1 MQPHS
6 AVNDSNY
13 DSIAS
18 PVSPWVKGE
27 SHATRM
33 RRVDNMRRISY
44 SPSLQPE
51 GTMSGVKNLF
61 EGYGMG
67 ALLFTGLV
75 GAAFGINAGK
85 PTGSKKSREAGK
97 KGLTYSSLAGLAI
110 GGIHAATTRDPILTV
125 NSRSL
130 FTRVSPL
137 DNLQVPKDN
146 LPVPPVAYNMKGL
159 GHPVNNYGEQT
170 SSSYSF
176 PTYNTELGE
185 DLTTPFVFAAI
196 GALGHGIGRYFL
208 LNADYSKNTIPLF
221 N

>member
-67 ALLFTGLV
+67 ALLLTGLC

-110 GGIHAATTRDPILTV
+110 GGIHAATTRDPILSVSTE
-125 NSRSL
+125 SL
-130 FTRVSPL
+130 FTRA
-137 DNLQVPKDN
+137 
-146 LPVPPVAYNMKGL
+146 LPNSNIS
-159 GHPVNNYGEQT
+159 PVNNYGEQT
-170 SSSYSF
+170 SNSYSF
-176 PTYNTELGE
+176 RKVSTEGGE
-185 DLTTPFVFAAI
+185 DMATALVLFPLI

>member
-67 ALLFTGLV
+67 ALLFTGLC
-75 GAAFGINAGK
+75 GAAFGIKSGRWRPGWNSTSCWK
-85 PTGSKKSREAGK
+85 P
-97 KGLTYSSLAGLAI
+97 SSGNF
-110 GGIHAATTRDPILTV
+110 GQ
-125 NSRSL
+125 SL
-130 FTRVSPL
+130 
-137 DNLQVPKDN
+137 
-146 LPVPPVAYNMKGL
+146 
-159 GHPVNNYGEQT
+159 
-170 SSSYSF
+170 
-176 PTYNTELGE
+176 
-185 DLTTPFVFAAI
+185 
-196 GALGHGIGRYFL
+196 
-208 LNADYSKNTIPLF
+208 
-221 N
+221 

>member
-67 ALLFTGLV
+67 ALLFTGLL
-75 GAAFGINAGK
+75 GAGIGIKAGK

-110 GGIHAATTRDPILTV
+110 GGIHAATTRDPILSV
-125 NSRSL
+125 NTESL
-130 FTRVSPL
+130 VRTLVPLPSP
-137 DNLQVPKDN
+137 
-146 LPVPPVAYNMKGL
+146 NMKGL

-176 PTYNTELGE
+176 PTFNTELGE
-185 DLTTPFVFAAI
+185 DMTTPLVFAVI
-196 GALGHGIGRYFL
+196 GALGHGIGRYIL
-208 LNADYSKNTIPLF
+208 LNAVYSKDTIPAFKAIF

>member
-67 ALLFTGLV
+67 ALLFTGLC
-75 GAAFGINAGK
+75 GAAFGIKSGK

-97 KGLTYSSLAGLAI
+97 TGIQQSALAGLLI
-110 GGIHAATTRDPILTV
+110 GGIHAGTTRDPLLSV
-125 NSRSL
+125 NTESL
-130 FTRVSPL
+130 VRTLVPLPSP
-137 DNLQVPKDN
+137 
-146 LPVPPVAYNMKGL
+146 NMKGL
-159 GHPVNNYGEQT
+159 GHPVNNYGEP

-176 PTYNTELGE
+176 PKYSTERGE
-185 DLTTPFVFAAI
+185 DMATMLVLFPLI

-208 LNADYSKNTIPLF
+208 LNAIYSKDTIPAFKTISKKLKV
-221 N
+221 

>member
-67 ALLFTGLV
+67 ALLFTGLT

-97 KGLTYSSLAGLAI
+97 KGLTYSSLAGLLI
-110 GGIHAATTRDPILTV
+110 GSIHAATTRDPILSV
-125 NSRSL
+125 NTESL
-130 FTRVSPL
+130 VRTLVPLPSP
-137 DNLQVPKDN
+137 
-146 LPVPPVAYNMKGL
+146 NMKGL

-176 PTYNTELGE
+176 PTFNTEIGE

-208 LNADYSKNTIPLF
+208 LNAGYSKDTIPAFKAISKKLKV
-221 N
+221 